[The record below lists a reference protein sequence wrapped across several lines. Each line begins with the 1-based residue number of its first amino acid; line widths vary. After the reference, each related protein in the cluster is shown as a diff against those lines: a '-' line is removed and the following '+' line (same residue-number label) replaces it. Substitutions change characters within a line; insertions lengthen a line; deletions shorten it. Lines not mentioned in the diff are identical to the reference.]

1 MGISKKK
8 IEEEATKYQKS
19 KTFQKFTK
27 KTPKLHKELLST
39 NLRDPEHLK
48 VIFQYMKEAGWL
60 PEKYKSPYQFQKAIS
75 AVYNQR
81 VAKIKSKLDALDD
94 NAKLRKMNEIKRNIL
109 DGITKKELT
118 RKFEAAEGKEWF
130 KNPLLRERVEN
141 AKYRALPIKVGK
153 EGLIYDARRFS
164 DKVLK
169 PVIDFAN
176 THEIP
181 DLLDGK
187 EQFDADGNKIM
198 KKAFA
203 EGSGD
208 AWAKGARKEWK
219 QWGEINK
226 ALKAKYGVDFDIGH
240 FIPSA
245 LGGPNVGA
253 NAASEITWNRLN
265 SLGEF
270 VAGNRPKGKL
280 PGLKTSQIANELHV
294 PESYL
299 QDFLN
304 KQVGITGTGISDV
317 EELARPSAGDMQKVT
332 LADNKPIDITK
343 IGGTEKQIEGMGD
356 IIPTTEQSRAA
367 DQLAASQRQKADDLK
382 QLFAKVEDYKTKG
395 IIPPETTVIG
405 DGTTNPQIRSLND
418 LNKYGKI
425 QPDLDI
431 VNGKVVK
438 KLTQPNQTQEILKV
452 VKQNTEAKPVYESI
466 VNGKKIKQAITATS
480 KVIDRIPTKVKIA
493 GGLGLGGLGIIGDTS
508 AIASSLTDGEE
519 SIEQQKVNDLHAASG
534 VLGYAG
540 WKFPPMWAPAAAMW
554 GLAELKQMQVD
565 MKEQKAE
572 DRELWYMQKYIQAT
586 DEEGMPTNATLGADT
601 RRTGRFK
608 R

>member
-1 MGISKKK
+1 
-8 IEEEATKYQKS
+8 
-19 KTFQKFTK
+19 
-27 KTPKLHKELLST
+27 
-39 NLRDPEHLK
+39 
-48 VIFQYMKEAGWL
+48 
-60 PEKYKSPYQFQKAIS
+60 
-75 AVYNQR
+75 
-81 VAKIKSKLDALDD
+81 
-94 NAKLRKMNEIKRNIL
+94 
-109 DGITKKELT
+109 
-118 RKFEAAEGKEWF
+118 
-130 KNPLLRERVEN
+130 
-141 AKYRALPIKVGK
+141 
-153 EGLIYDARRFS
+153 
-164 DKVLK
+164 
-169 PVIDFAN
+169 
-176 THEIP
+176 
-181 DLLDGK
+181 
-187 EQFDADGNKIM
+187 M

-253 NAASEITWNRLN
+253 NAATELTWNRLN
-265 SLGEF
+265 ALGEF

-317 EELARPSAGDMQKVT
+317 EELARPSAGAMQKVT

-367 DQLAASQRQKADDLK
+367 DQLAASQRQKADDFK

-405 DGTTNPQIRSLND
+405 DGTTNPQIKSLND

-425 QPDLDI
+425 QSDFEVI
-431 VNGKVVK
+431 NGKVVK
-438 KLTQPNQTQEILKV
+438 STKPTTKGIIQNIKRGGQTIFETTVNNKKV
-452 VKQNTEAKPVYESI
+452 Q
-466 VNGKKIKQAITATS
+466 QAITTGS
-480 KVIDRIPTKVKIA
+480 KVIEAIPAPIKKAAVVLPV
-493 GGLGLGGLGIIGDTS
+493 LGAIGDTGVIAGTFYDNKETVQQQRINDIKGASGALGLAGFKIPALWAPS
-508 AIASSLTDGEE
+508 AIMWGVGEMA
-519 SIEQQKVNDLHAASG
+519 QWQYNKKVERYQDL
-534 VLGYAG
+534 YY
-540 WKFPPMWAPAAAMW
+540 MEAAA
-554 GLAELKQMQVD
+554 
-565 MKEQKAE
+565 
-572 DRELWYMQKYIQAT
+572 
-586 DEEGMPTNATLGADT
+586 EGMVDAEGKPLDAFINKKIDADRKT
-601 RRTGRFK
+601 RVGRFT

>member
-1 MGISKKK
+1 MGISKKH
-8 IEEEATKYQKS
+8 IEEEATKYKKS

-60 PEKYKSPYQFQKAIS
+60 PERYKSPYQFQEAIS
-75 AVYNQR
+75 AVFKQR
-81 VAKIKSKLDALDD
+81 IAKEKGLDALDD
-94 NAKLRKMNEIKRNIL
+94 NAKLRKMNEIKRSIL

-118 RKFEAAEGKEWF
+118 RKFEAAEGKDWF

-164 DKVLK
+164 DKVLQ

-176 THEIP
+176 THKIP
-181 DLLDGK
+181 DLKKGK
-187 EQFDADGNKIM
+187 KQFDKDGNVIM
-198 KKAFA
+198 KNAFPK
-203 EGSGD
+203 GSGD

-253 NAASEITWNRLN
+253 NAATEITWNRLN
-265 SLGEF
+265 ALGEL

-304 KQVGITGTGISDV
+304 KQVGITGTGVSDV
-317 EELARPSAGDMQKVT
+317 EELARPSAGAMQKVT

-382 QLFAKVEDYKTKG
+382 QLLVKVDEYKKQG
-395 IIPPETTVIG
+395 VIPPETTVIG
-405 DGTTNPQIRSLND
+405 DGSKKPQIKSLND
-418 LNKYGKI
+418 LNKYGKLQSDFEVI
-425 QPDLDI
+425 
-431 VNGKVVK
+431 NGKVVK
-438 KLTQPNQTQEILKV
+438 STKPTTKGIIQNIARKGETIYESTVNNKLVKEVITPASKV
-452 VKQNTEAKPVYESI
+452 LGKIPKPVKA
-466 VNGKKIKQAITATS
+466 VAGALPVLGAIS
-480 KVIDRIPTKVKIA
+480 D
-493 GGLGLGGLGIIGDTS
+493 GS
-508 AIASSLTDGEE
+508 AIAGSFMDSKE
-519 SIEQQKVNDLHAASG
+519 SKEQQLINDIQGASG
-534 VLGYAG
+534 ALGLAG
-540 WKFPPMWAPAAAMW
+540 FKFPPLWIPSTTMW
-554 GLAELKQMQVD
+554 GIAEMKQQQLD
-565 MKEQKAE
+565 RKNQKAQ
-572 DRELWYMQKYIQAT
+572 DLDLWYMQKYIQAT
-586 DEEGMPTNATLGADT
+586 NEEGMPTNATLTGA